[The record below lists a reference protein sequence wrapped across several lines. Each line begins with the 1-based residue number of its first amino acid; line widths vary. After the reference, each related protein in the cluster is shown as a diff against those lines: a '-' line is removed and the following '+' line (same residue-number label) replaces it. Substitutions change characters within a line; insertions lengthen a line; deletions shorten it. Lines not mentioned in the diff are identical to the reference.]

1 MKVIDKEIVMEEFG
15 SFIRDARESK
25 GLLQAEV
32 AEEVG
37 VSRSYY
43 AYIETGKRE
52 IYFSLAINICRV
64 LDLDINYFIKN
75 LK

>member
-15 SFIRDARESK
+15 SFIRSARENK
-25 GLLQAEV
+25 GLLQAEI

>member
-1 MKVIDKEIVMEEFG
+1 MKVIDKEIIVAEFG

-64 LDLDINYFIKN
+64 LDLDINHFIKT